1 MDVIELLKKDHEKVS
16 DLFREYKGGDVLT
29 RLVKKVTG
37 SGPKPGRRSV
47 AERICHEL
55 DVHTRVEEGI
65 FYPAVRATGDE
76 KLVCLVDEGIKEH
89 GQVKERIARLRQGS
103 LDDEAYDAEVS
114 QLEDDVHHHVN
125 EEESDMFPR
134 LEEMM
139 GEEARA
145 DLGRRVQERKRA
157 LGGNGAR
164 TTRRVVSSARTSTAT
179 ATRTTRRSGKP
190 APAKAKTKVASR
202 KKARAK
208 SGKR

>member
-37 SGPKPGRRSV
+37 SGPRPGRRSV

-55 DVHTRVEEGI
+55 EVHTRVEEEV
-65 FYPAVRATGDE
+65 FYPAVRATRDE

-89 GQVKERIARLRQGS
+89 AKVKERVGRLRTGS
-103 LDDEAYDAEVS
+103 LDDEAYDTAMS
-114 QLEDDVHHHVN
+114 QLEDEVHHHVN

-134 LEEMM
+134 LEEVMD
-139 GEEARA
+139 ENARA

-157 LGGNGAR
+157 LGGGRAR
-164 TTRRVVSSARTSTAT
+164 TTRRVASRARTTT
-179 ATRTTRRSGKP
+179 ATRTTRRT
-190 APAKAKTKVASR
+190 AKATGAKAKVASR
-202 KKARAK
+202 KKARAR